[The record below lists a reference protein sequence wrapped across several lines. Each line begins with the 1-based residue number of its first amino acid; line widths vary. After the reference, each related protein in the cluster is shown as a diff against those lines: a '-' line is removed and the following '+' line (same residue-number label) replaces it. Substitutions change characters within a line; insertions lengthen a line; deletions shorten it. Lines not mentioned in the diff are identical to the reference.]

1 MMKTLVRTK
10 TFAITFLSPVHI
22 GTEEQLDDHD
32 FVYENGRLTR
42 FRITPILERMND
54 QQLARFVDEGLA
66 AVKDWLRRS
75 GLWQQAKLYEA
86 TVPRS
91 PNWHREPIRPFIA
104 DPLFRPYLP
113 GTEIKGAIRTAVA
126 WWLLR
131 QMDGAQRQG
140 FRQYVGRRQRNDRI
154 EEQRD
159 RRWAGQWLEQNL
171 LGEDPNHDLLRS
183 LRVQDSNPVT
193 PNCLKVL
200 PVLVVARTNIGLQWL
215 QAPRRG
221 DRRSEYTDDY
231 SRAVANFCE
240 CLDGSVSGIFVTIVC
255 DEFLTE
261 GEIEKGANKVRVP
274 EELRWE
280 DAKREAVANWQKA
293 CNEFAKTVAE
303 SELNWWQQV
312 KRASSVGAQTVAARM
327 EQFYGELLRRIQA
340 ESGQAVFINLGWGSG
355 WRTKTVTEI
364 FGDETVQQVVSR
376 YGLDRGA
383 GSRPF
388 PKTRKLAWLG
398 GNEFAP
404 LGWMKLTPMGGE
416 M

>member
-1 MMKTLVRTK
+1 MMQTLVRTQ

-22 GTEEQLDDHD
+22 GTEEQLDNHD
-32 FVYENGRLTR
+32 FVYENGRLIR
-42 FRITPILERMND
+42 FRVTPILEQMND
-54 QQLARFVDEGLA
+54 KQLAQFVDEGLQ

-75 GLWQQAKLYEA
+75 GLWQRAKLYESA
-86 TVPRS
+86 VPRS
-91 PNWHREPIRPFIA
+91 PNWLHEPVRPFIA

-131 QMDGAQRQG
+131 QMDNAQRQQ
-140 FRQYVGRRQRNDRI
+140 FRHYVGGRQRNNRI
-154 EEQRD
+154 EDERD

-183 LRVQDSNPVT
+183 LRVQDSNPVA
-193 PNCLKVL
+193 PNRLKVL
-200 PVLVVARTNIGLQWL
+200 PVLVIARTNAGLRWL
-215 QAPRRG
+215 QSPRRQNQPS
-221 DRRSEYTDDY
+221 RYTDDQNQ
-231 SRAVANFCE
+231 AVANFCE
-240 CLDGSVSGIFVTIVC
+240 CLDGSVSAIFVTVVC
-255 DEFLTE
+255 DEFLTQV
-261 GEIEKGANKVRVP
+261 EIEKGESKVSVP

-280 DAKREAVANWQKA
+280 DASRKTIANWQKA
-293 CNEFAKTVAE
+293 CNELAREVAE
-303 SELNWWQQV
+303 KERNWWQQARQTSRNPSAQIV
-312 KRASSVGAQTVAARM
+312 AGAM
-327 EQFYGELLRRIQA
+327 ERFYSNLLRQIQA
-340 ESGQAVFINLGWGSG
+340 ESEQAVFINLGWGSG
-355 WRTKTVTEI
+355 WRAKTVTEI

-404 LGWMKLTPMGGE
+404 LGWLKLAPKR
-416 M
+416 